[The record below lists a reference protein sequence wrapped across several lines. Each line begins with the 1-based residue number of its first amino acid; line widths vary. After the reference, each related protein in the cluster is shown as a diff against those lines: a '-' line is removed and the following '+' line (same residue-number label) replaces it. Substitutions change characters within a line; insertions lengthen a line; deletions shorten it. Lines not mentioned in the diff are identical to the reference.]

1 MADKD
6 ETKPAEMVDGGQEE
20 LADLEATPQAPPQE
34 LIWEVAQAIA
44 VSRSLHVVAD
54 LGVADHVG
62 EVPVPAEHL
71 AAACGAD
78 PDALGRVLRL
88 LAAQGIFEAAPGG
101 YRHTSSSSLLR
112 SDHPMSMRAF
122 ARLNGLPVFSATFA
136 ELGHS
141 VRTGSPALELVAP
154 NGLWPYLQEHADEA
168 MVFEQAMTA
177 KAHADVAAV
186 LNAYDFSPHRR
197 IADVGGGHAHLIE
210 AILATYHDVTGVL
223 FELAHVANEVEPSS
237 RLEVVAGDFFTDP
250 LPSCDAY
257 LLMNVLHDW
266 DDENALRILAAV
278 AKAGEPGAAV
288 LVIETVMPEGPEPHW
303 AKTLDVLMLAVTGGR
318 ERTEAEYRS
327 LLGDAGIDLVRT
339 VSTATPFSIVEGR
352 VQ

>member
-1 MADKD
+1 MNANA
-6 ETKPAEMVDGGQEE
+6 AES
-20 LADLEATPQAPPQE
+20 TRTRQAPPHE
-34 LIWEVAQAIA
+34 LIWEVAEAIV
-44 VSRSLHVVAD
+44 VSRSLHIVAD
-54 LGVADHVG
+54 LGVADHVHDA
-62 EVPVPAEHL
+62 PVPAEHL
-71 AAACGAD
+71 AAACGAGA
-78 PDALGRVLRL
+78 DALERVLRL
-88 LAAQGIFEAAPGG
+88 LAAHGIFETATGG

-122 ARLNGLPVFSATFA
+122 ARLNGLPVFSATLA
-136 ELGHS
+136 ELAHS
-141 VRTGSPALELVAP
+141 VRSGSPALELIAP
-154 NGLWPYLQEHADEA
+154 TGLWPYLQDHPEEA

-186 LNAYDFSPHRR
+186 LDAYDFSPHRR

-210 AILATYHDVTGVL
+210 AILRAYHDVSGVL
-223 FELAHVANEVEPSS
+223 FELSHVANEVEPSS
-237 RLEVVAGDFFTDP
+237 RLEVAAGDFFSDP

-266 DDENALRILAAV
+266 DDGDASRILAAV
-278 AKAGEPGAAV
+278 AKSGEPGAAV

-318 ERTEAEYRS
+318 ERTEAQYRS

-339 VSTATPFSIVEGR
+339 VPTATPFSIVEGR
-352 VQ
+352 VR

>member
-1 MADKD
+1 MNVTTTAS
-6 ETKPAEMVDGGQEE
+6 TQAR
-20 LADLEATPQAPPQE
+20 QAPPHE
-34 LIWEVAQAIA
+34 LIWEVAQAIV

-62 EVPVPAEHL
+62 DEPVSAEHL
-71 AAACGAD
+71 AAACGAEA
-78 PDALGRVLRL
+78 DALERVLRL
-88 LAAQGIFEAAPGG
+88 LAAHGIFEAATGG
-101 YRHTSSSSLLR
+101 YRHTLCSSLLR

-141 VRTGSPALELVAP
+141 VRTGLPALELVAP
-154 NGLWPYLQEHADEA
+154 KGLWPYLQEHPEEA

-177 KAHADVAAV
+177 KAHADVAGV
-186 LNAYDFSPHRR
+186 LSAYDFSPHRR

-210 AILATYHDVTGVL
+210 AILRTYHDITGVL
-223 FELAHVANEVEPSS
+223 FELPHVANEVEPSS

-257 LLMNVLHDW
+257 LLMNILHDW
-266 DDENALRILAAV
+266 DDEDASRILAAV
-278 AKAGEPGAAV
+278 AKSGEAGAAV

-318 ERTEAEYRS
+318 ERTEAQYRT

-339 VSTATPFSIVEGR
+339 VPTPTPFSVVEGR
-352 VQ
+352 VR

>member
-1 MADKD
+1 MADATIT
-6 ETKPAEMVDGGQEE
+6 EGTG
-20 LADLEATPQAPPQE
+20 TPQAPPHE
-34 LIWEVAQAIA
+34 LIWEVAQAIV
-44 VSRSLHVVAD
+44 VSRCLHVVAD

-62 EVPVPAEHL
+62 DAPVSAEHL

-78 PDALGRVLRL
+78 ADALERVLRL
-88 LAAQGIFEAAPGG
+88 LAAHGIFEPATGG

-141 VRTGSPALELVAP
+141 LRTGSPALEVVAP
-154 NGLWPYLQEHADEA
+154 KGLWPYLQEHPEEA

-177 KAHADVAAV
+177 KAHADVAGV
-186 LNAYDFSPHRR
+186 LDAYDFSAHRR

-210 AILATYHDVTGVL
+210 AILATHHDLTGVL
-223 FELAHVANEVEPSS
+223 FELPHVGNEVEPSS

-257 LLMNVLHDW
+257 LLMNILHDW
-266 DDENALRILAAV
+266 DDENASRILAAV
-278 AKAGEPGAAV
+278 TKSGEPGAAV
-288 LVIETVMPEGPEPHW
+288 LVIETVMPEGPDPHW

-318 ERTEAEYRS
+318 ERTEAQYRS
-327 LLGDAGIDLVRT
+327 LLAEAGIDLVRT
-339 VSTATPFSIVEGR
+339 VPTATPFSIVEGR
-352 VQ
+352 VR

>member
-1 MADKD
+1 MN
-6 ETKPAEMVDGGQEE
+6 TT
-20 LADLEATPQAPPQE
+20 ATESTSTRQAPPHE
-34 LIWEVAQAIA
+34 LIWEVAQAIV

-62 EVPVPAEHL
+62 DAPVPVEHL
-71 AAACGAD
+71 AAACGAET
-78 PDALGRVLRL
+78 DALGRVLRL
-88 LAAQGIFEAAPGG
+88 LAAHGIFEAATGG
-101 YRHTSSSSLLR
+101 YRHTSSSALLR

-136 ELGHS
+136 EVGHS
-141 VRTGSPALELVAP
+141 VRSGSPALELVAP
-154 NGLWPYLQEHADEA
+154 NGLWTYLQEHPDEA

-197 IADVGGGHAHLIE
+197 IADIGGGHAHLIE
-210 AILATYHDVTGVL
+210 AILATYHDVSGVL
-223 FELAHVANEVEPSS
+223 FEVPHVANEVKPSS
-237 RLEVVAGDFFTDP
+237 RLDVVAGDFFTDP

-257 LLMNVLHDW
+257 LLMNILHDW
-266 DDENALRILAAV
+266 DDEDASRILAAV
-278 AKAGEPGAAV
+278 AKSGEPGAAV

-318 ERTEAEYRS
+318 ERTEAQYRR
-327 LLGDAGIDLVRT
+327 LLGDAGVDLVRT
-339 VSTATPFSIVEGR
+339 VPTATAFSVVEGR
-352 VQ
+352 VR

>member
-1 MADKD
+1 MRMRGVQRR
-6 ETKPAEMVDGGQEE
+6 TLVNTNSAEST
-20 LADLEATPQAPPQE
+20 ATPQAQPHE

-62 EVPVPAEHL
+62 DAPVSAEHL

-78 PDALGRVLRL
+78 ADALGRVLRL
-88 LAAQGIFEAAPGG
+88 LAAHGIFEQAADG
-101 YRHTSSSSLLR
+101 YRHTSSSVLLR

-141 VRTGSPALELVAP
+141 VRTGSPALEVVAP
-154 NGLWPYLQEHADEA
+154 EGLWPYLQTHPEES

-186 LNAYDFSPHRR
+186 LNAYDFSPHRC
-197 IADVGGGHAHLIE
+197 IADVGGGHGHLIE
-210 AILATYHDVTGVL
+210 AILATYPDVTGVL
-223 FELAHVANEVEPSS
+223 FDLPHAASEVEPSS

-257 LLMNVLHDW
+257 LLMNILHDW
-266 DDENALRILAAV
+266 DDERSSRILAAV
-278 AKAGEPGAAV
+278 VESAEPGAAV
-288 LVIETVMPEGPEPHW
+288 LVIETVVPERPEPHW
-303 AKTLDVLMLAVTGGR
+303 ANTLDVLMLAVTGGR
-318 ERTEAEYRS
+318 ERTEGQYRN
-327 LLGDAGIDLVRT
+327 LLGSAGIDLVRA
-339 VSTATPFSIVEGR
+339 VPTATPFSIVEGR
-352 VQ
+352 VR

>member
-1 MADKD
+1 MN
-6 ETKPAEMVDGGQEE
+6 TT
-20 LADLEATPQAPPQE
+20 ATESPGTRQAPPHE

-62 EVPVPAEHL
+62 NAPVPAEHL

-88 LAAQGIFEAAPGG
+88 LAAQGIFEAATGG
-101 YRHTSSSSLLR
+101 YRHTSSSALLR

-136 ELGHS
+136 QLEHS
-141 VRTGSPALELVAP
+141 VRTGSPVLELVAP
-154 NGLWPYLQEHADEA
+154 TGLWPYLQEHPEEA

-210 AILATYHDVTGVL
+210 AILATYDDVTGVL
-223 FELAHVANEVEPSS
+223 FEVPHVANEVGPSS

-257 LLMNVLHDW
+257 LLMNILHDW
-266 DDENALRILAAV
+266 DDENASRILAAV
-278 AKAGEPGAAV
+278 AKSGEPGAAV

-318 ERTEAEYRS
+318 ERTEAQYRR

-339 VSTATPFSIVEGR
+339 VPTATPFSVVEGR
-352 VQ
+352 VR

>member
-1 MADKD
+1 
-6 ETKPAEMVDGGQEE
+6 
-20 LADLEATPQAPPQE
+20 
-34 LIWEVAQAIA
+34 
-44 VSRSLHVVAD
+44 
-54 LGVADHVG
+54 
-62 EVPVPAEHL
+62 
-71 AAACGAD
+71 
-78 PDALGRVLRL
+78 
-88 LAAQGIFEAAPGG
+88 
-101 YRHTSSSSLLR
+101 
-112 SDHPMSMRAF
+112 MSMRAF

-186 LNAYDFSPHRR
+186 LNAYDFSAHRR

-210 AILATYHDVTGVL
+210 AILATYDDVTGVL
-223 FELAHVANEVEPSS
+223 FEVPHVANEVEPSS

-250 LPSCDAY
+250 LPTCDAY
-257 LLMNVLHDW
+257 LLMNILHDW
-266 DDENALRILAAV
+266 DDKDASRILAAV
-278 AKAGEPGAAV
+278 ANSGEPGAAV
-288 LVIETVMPEGPEPHW
+288 LVIETVMPEGPDPHW